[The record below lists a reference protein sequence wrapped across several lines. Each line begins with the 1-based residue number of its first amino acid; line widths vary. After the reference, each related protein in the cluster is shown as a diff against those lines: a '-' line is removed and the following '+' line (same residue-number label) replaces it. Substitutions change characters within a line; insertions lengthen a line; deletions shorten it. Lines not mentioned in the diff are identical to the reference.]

1 LNINRSTNTSSN
13 EKKVSLAMLIFLFR
27 KIDKNKLIKLK
38 ELEIQEL
45 KESINEVY

>member
-1 LNINRSTNTSSN
+1 
-13 EKKVSLAMLIFLFR
+13 LFR

-45 KESINEVY
+45 KESINEVYWLLS